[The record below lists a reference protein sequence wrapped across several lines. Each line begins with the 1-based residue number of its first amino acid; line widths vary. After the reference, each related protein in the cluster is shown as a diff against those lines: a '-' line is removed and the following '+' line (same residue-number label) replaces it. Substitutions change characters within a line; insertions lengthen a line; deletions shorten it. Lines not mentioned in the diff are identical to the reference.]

1 MSWTDRLNRSI
12 SAERAAFVKD
22 QLAASDRSVPAVLPS
37 LGMLQYRRHMCGY
50 FVQSK
55 DTPWSSR
62 PPSIA

>member
-1 MSWTDRLNRSI
+1 MNWTDRLNRSI

-22 QLAASDRSVPAVLPS
+22 QLAASDRSVPAILPS
-37 LGMLQYRRHMCGY
+37 LGMLQCTRQLCGHL
-50 FVQSK
+50 VQSK